1 MSPFTSMILISSLAT
16 GTIITASS
24 FHWVLAWL
32 GLELNTLAIIPLI
45 TKQHHPR
52 ATEAAT
58 KYFLTQAAASA
69 IILFS
74 STINAWQTGTWDIT
88 QLSTTTSSILLTM
101 ALAMKMGLA
110 PAHFWLTE
118 VMQGT
123 TMETA
128 MIIATWQKLAPM
140 AIIFMTTNN
149 LTPAILLT
157 MGMLSAILGGW
168 GGMNQTQ
175 LRKMMA
181 YSSIAHLGWMAAVS
195 TMMTN
200 ILAINLIIYLLMT
213 TTMFSM
219 LITTK
224 SKTIQDLTLLWSLSP
239 MISTLTTMTLL
250 SLGGLPPLTGFIPKW
265 LIIEELALQ
274 NLTPTATTLAMSA
287 LLSLYFYLRLTYVST
302 LTMSPNSATTKHKW
316 RFSTKMS
323 TSPITMTLPFT
334 LLLLPIT
341 PLILT

>member
-1 MSPFTSMILISSLAT
+1 MSPFTSTVLISSLAT

-24 FHWVLAWL
+24 YHWVLAWL

-101 ALAMKMGLA
+101 AIAMKMRLA

-128 MIIATWQKLAPM
+128 MIIATWQKLPPM
-140 AIIFMTTNN
+140 AIIFMTANN
-149 LTPAILLT
+149 LTPVVLLT
-157 MGMLSAILGGW
+157 MGMLSTIIGGW

-239 MISTLTTMTLL
+239 MISTLTTLTLL

-265 LIIEELALQ
+265 LIIEELTLQ
-274 NLTPTATTLAMSA
+274 NLTPMATTLAMSA

-302 LTMSPNSATTKHKW
+302 LTMSPNSAMTKHKW
-316 RFSTKMS
+316 RFNTKMS
-323 TSPITMTLPFT
+323 TTAITITLPLT

>member
-1 MSPFTSMILISSLAT
+1 MSPFTSTILISSLAT
-16 GTIITASS
+16 GTVITASS

-88 QLSTTTSSILLTM
+88 QLSNTTSSILLTM

-123 TMETA
+123 TMGTA

-149 LTPAILLT
+149 LMPVVLLT
-157 MGMLSAILGGW
+157 MGMLSTIIGGW
-168 GGMNQTQ
+168 GGLNQTQ

-195 TMMTN
+195 VMMTN

-219 LITTK
+219 LIMTK

-239 MISTLTTMTLL
+239 MISTLTTLTLL

-274 NLTPTATTLAMSA
+274 NLTPMATTLAMSA

-302 LTMSPNSATTKHKW
+302 LTMSPNSTMTKHKW
-316 RFSTKMS
+316 RFNAMTP
-323 TSPITMTLPFT
+323 TTPITTTLPLT

-341 PLILT
+341 PLMLT

>member
-1 MSPFTSMILISSLAT
+1 MNPFTSMILTSSLAT

-24 FHWVLAWL
+24 YHWMLAWL

-101 ALAMKMGLA
+101 AIAMKMGLA

-123 TMETA
+123 TMGTA

-140 AIIFMTTNN
+140 ALIFMTANN
-149 LTPAILLT
+149 LTPVVLLT
-157 MGMLSAILGGW
+157 TGMLSTIIGGW

-200 ILAINLIIYLLMT
+200 ILAINLSIYLLMT

-219 LITTK
+219 LIMTK

-239 MISTLTTMTLL
+239 TISALTTLTLL

-274 NLTPTATTLAMSA
+274 NLTPMATTLAMSA

-302 LTMSPNSATTKHKW
+302 LTMSPNSAMTKHKW
-316 RFSTKMS
+316 RFNTK
-323 TSPITMTLPFT
+323 TPTAAITITLPLT

>member
-1 MSPFTSMILISSLAT
+1 MSPFILTILISSLAM

-24 FHWVLAWL
+24 FHWMLAWL
-32 GLELNTLAIIPLI
+32 GLELNTLAIIPMI

-58 KYFLTQAAASA
+58 KYFLTQATASA

-88 QLSTTTSSILLTM
+88 QLSNQTSSVMLTT
-101 ALAMKMGLA
+101 ALAMKLGLA

-123 TMETA
+123 TTETA
-128 MIIATWQKLAPM
+128 MIVATWQKLAPM
-140 AIIFMTTNN
+140 MIIFMTMNN
-149 LTPAILLT
+149 LTPTILLI
-157 MGMLSAILGGW
+157 MGMLSTTVGGW
-168 GGMNQTQ
+168 GGLNQTQ

-181 YSSIAHLGWMAAVS
+181 YSSIAHLGWMASIS

-200 ILAINLIIYLLMT
+200 ILTINLILYLLMT

-219 LITTK
+219 LIMTK
-224 SKTIQDLTLLWSLSP
+224 SKTIQDLSLSW
-239 MISTLTTMTLL
+239 STSPTITSLTTLTLL

-265 LIIEELALQ
+265 LIIEELTLQ
-274 NLTPTATTLAMSA
+274 NLTPMATTLAMSA
-287 LLSLYFYLRLTYVST
+287 LLSLYFYLRLTYTST
-302 LTMSPNSATTKHKW
+302 LTMSPNTTTTKHKW
-316 RFSTKMS
+316 RFNTKMQS
-323 TSPITMTLPFT
+323 TIFTAPLPAA
-334 LLLLPIT
+334 LLFLPIT
-341 PLILT
+341 PLILM

>member
-1 MSPFTSMILISSLAT
+1 MSPLTSTILISSLAT

-24 FHWVLAWL
+24 FHWMFAWL
-32 GLELNTLAIIPLI
+32 GLELNTLAVIPMI

-69 IILFS
+69 VILFA

-88 QLSTTTSSILLTM
+88 QLSTPVSSILLTM
-101 ALAMKMGLA
+101 ALAMKLGLA

-140 AIIFMTTNN
+140 AIIFTTSNN
-149 LTPAILLT
+149 LTSTMLLT
-157 MGMLSAILGGW
+157 MGVLSAIVGGW
-168 GGMNQTQ
+168 GGLNQTQ

-181 YSSIAHLGWMAAVS
+181 YSSIAHLGWMAVIS

-200 ILAINLIIYLLMT
+200 ILAINLAIYLLMT
-213 TTMFSM
+213 TTMFFM
-219 LITTK
+219 LTMTK
-224 SKTIQDLTLLWSLSP
+224 SKTIQDLTLSWSMSP
-239 MISTLTTMTLL
+239 MITLFTTLTLL
-250 SLGGLPPLTGFIPKW
+250 SLGGLPPMTGFIPKW
-265 LIIEELALQ
+265 LIIEELTLQ
-274 NLTPTATTLAMSA
+274 NLTPMATTMAMSA
-287 LLSLYFYLRLTYVST
+287 LLSLYFYLRLTYTST
-302 LTMSPNSATTKHKW
+302 LTMSPNSTMTKHKW
-316 RFSTKMS
+316 RFNMKITPTAFSTPL
-323 TSPITMTLPFT
+323 PIA

-341 PLILT
+341 PLILM

>member
-1 MSPFTSMILISSLAT
+1 MSPLTLTILISSLAT

-24 FHWVLAWL
+24 FHWMFAWL
-32 GLELNTLAIIPLI
+32 GLELNTLAIIPMI

-69 IILFS
+69 IILFA

-88 QLSTTTSSILLTM
+88 QLSTPISSILLTM
-101 ALAMKMGLA
+101 ALAMKLGLV

-140 AIIFMTTNN
+140 AIIFMTSNN
-149 LTPAILLT
+149 LTSTMLLT
-157 MGMLSAILGGW
+157 MGMLSAMIGGW
-168 GGMNQTQ
+168 GGLNQTQ

-181 YSSIAHLGWMAAVS
+181 YSSIAHLGWMAIIS
-195 TMMTN
+195 TMMTS

-213 TTMFSM
+213 LTMFLT
-219 LITTK
+219 LIITK
-224 SKTIQDLTLLWSLSP
+224 SKTIQDLSLSWSMSP
-239 MISTLTTMTLL
+239 MIALFTALTLL
-250 SLGGLPPLTGFIPKW
+250 SLGGLPPMTGFIPKW
-265 LIIEELALQ
+265 LIIEELTLQ
-274 NLTPTATTLAMSA
+274 NLTPMATTMAMST
-287 LLSLYFYLRLTYVST
+287 LLSLYFYLRLTYTSM
-302 LTMSPNSATTKHKW
+302 LTMSPNPIMTKHKW
-316 RFSTKMS
+316 RFNTKII
-323 TSPITMTLPFT
+323 SPVFSAPLSIA
-334 LLLLPIT
+334 LLLLPTT
-341 PLILT
+341 PLILM

>member
-1 MSPFTSMILISSLAT
+1 MSPFTSTILISSLAT

-24 FHWVLAWL
+24 FHWMLAWL
-32 GLELNTLAIIPLI
+32 GLELNTLAITPMI

-88 QLSTTTSSILLTM
+88 QLSTPISSILLTM
-101 ALAMKMGLA
+101 ALAMKLGLA

-123 TMETA
+123 TTETA

-140 AIIFMTTNN
+140 AIIFMTMNN
-149 LTPAILLT
+149 LTPTILLV
-157 MGMLSAILGGW
+157 MGILSAIIGGW
-168 GGMNQTQ
+168 GGLNQTQ

-181 YSSIAHLGWMAAVS
+181 YSSVAHLGWMAAIS

-200 ILAINLIIYLLMT
+200 ILTINLVIYLLMT
-213 TTMFSM
+213 TTMFLM
-219 LITTK
+219 LIVTK
-224 SKTIQDLTLLWSLSP
+224 SKTIQDMSLSSSLSP
-239 MISTLTTMTLL
+239 MITTFMALTLL
-250 SLGGLPPLTGFIPKW
+250 SLGGLPPLTGFMPKW
-265 LIIEELALQ
+265 LIIEELTLQ
-274 NLTPTATTLAMSA
+274 NLTPMAISLAMSA
-287 LLSLYFYLRLTYVST
+287 LLSLYFYLRLTYAST
-302 LTMSPNSATTKHKW
+302 LTMSPNLVMTKHKW
-316 RFSTKMS
+316 RFNMKIPSILMI
-323 TSPITMTLPFT
+323 PLPAT

-341 PLILT
+341 PLTLM

>member
-1 MSPFTSMILISSLAT
+1 MSPFTSTILISSLAT

-24 FHWVLAWL
+24 FHWMFAWL
-32 GLELNTLAIIPLI
+32 GLELNTIAVIPMI

-88 QLSTTTSSILLTM
+88 QLSTPISSILLTM
-101 ALAMKMGLA
+101 ALAMKLGLA

-123 TMETA
+123 TTETA

-140 AIIFMTTNN
+140 AIIFMAMNN
-149 LTPAILLT
+149 LSPTILLT
-157 MGMLSAILGGW
+157 MGMLSAIIGGW
-168 GGMNQTQ
+168 GGLNQTQ

-181 YSSIAHLGWMAAVS
+181 YSSIAHLGWMAAIS

-213 TTMFSM
+213 TAMFLM
-219 LITTK
+219 LIMTK
-224 SKTIQDLTLLWSLSP
+224 SKTIQDLSLSWSMSP
-239 MISTLTTMTLL
+239 TITSFTTLTLL

-265 LIIEELALQ
+265 LIIEELTLQ
-274 NLTPTATTLAMSA
+274 SLTPMATTLAMSA
-287 LLSLYFYLRLTYVST
+287 LLSLYFYLRLTYTTT
-302 LTMSPNSATTKHKW
+302 LTMSPNSAMTKHKW
-316 RFSTKMS
+316 RFNMKI
-323 TSPITMTLPFT
+323 SPTIFSMPLSPA

-341 PLILT
+341 PLILM

>member
-1 MSPFTSMILISSLAT
+1 MSPLTSTILISSLTT

-24 FHWVLAWL
+24 FHWMLAWL
-32 GLELNTLAIIPLI
+32 GLELNTLAIIPMI

-88 QLSTTTSSILLTM
+88 QLSTPISSILLTM
-101 ALAMKMGLA
+101 ALAMKLGLA

-123 TMETA
+123 TTETA

-140 AIIFMTTNN
+140 AIIFMTMNN
-149 LTPAILLT
+149 LSPTILLT
-157 MGMLSAILGGW
+157 MGMFSAIIGGW
-168 GGMNQTQ
+168 GGLNQTQ

-181 YSSIAHLGWMAAVS
+181 YSSIAHLGWMAAIS

-213 TTMFSM
+213 MAMFLM
-219 LITTK
+219 LMMTK
-224 SKTIQDLTLLWSLSP
+224 SKTIQDLSLSWSLSP
-239 MISTLTTMTLL
+239 TITSFTTLALL

-265 LIIEELALQ
+265 LIIEELTLQ
-274 NLTPTATTLAMSA
+274 NLTPVAITLTMSA
-287 LLSLYFYLRLTYVST
+287 LLSLYFYLRLTYTTT
-302 LTMSPNSATTKHKW
+302 LTMSPNSAMTKHKW
-316 RFSTKMS
+316 RFNMKISTTTFSMPL
-323 TSPITMTLPFT
+323 SPA

-341 PLILT
+341 PLILM

>member
-1 MSPFTSMILISSLAT
+1 MSPLTSTILTSSLAT

-24 FHWVLAWL
+24 FHWMLAWL
-32 GLELNTLAIIPLI
+32 GLELNTLAVIPMI

-88 QLSTTTSSILLTM
+88 QLSTPISSILLTM
-101 ALAMKMGLA
+101 ALAMKLGLA

-123 TMETA
+123 TTETA
-128 MIIATWQKLAPM
+128 MIVATWQKLAPM
-140 AIIFMTTNN
+140 AIIFMTMNN
-149 LTPAILLT
+149 LSPTILLT
-157 MGMLSAILGGW
+157 MGMLSAIVGGW
-168 GGMNQTQ
+168 GGLNQTQ

-181 YSSIAHLGWMAAVS
+181 YSSIAHLGWMATIS

-213 TTMFSM
+213 TVMFLM
-219 LITTK
+219 LIMTK
-224 SKTIQDLTLLWSLSP
+224 SKTIQDLSLSWSLSP
-239 MISTLTTMTLL
+239 TITSLTTLTLL
-250 SLGGLPPLTGFIPKW
+250 SLGGLPPLTGFVPKW
-265 LIIEELALQ
+265 LIIEELTLQ
-274 NLTPTATTLAMSA
+274 SLTPMATTLAMSA
-287 LLSLYFYLRLTYVST
+287 LLSLYFYLRLTYTTT
-302 LTMSPNSATTKHKW
+302 LTMSPNSAMTKHKW
-316 RFSTKMS
+316 RFNMKI
-323 TSPITMTLPFT
+323 SPTIFSMPLSPA

-341 PLILT
+341 PLILM

>member
-24 FHWVLAWL
+24 YHWMLAWL

-101 ALAMKMGLA
+101 AIAMKMGLA

-123 TMETA
+123 TMGTA

-140 AIIFMTTNN
+140 AIIFMTANN
-149 LTPAILLT
+149 LTPVVLLT
-157 MGMLSAILGGW
+157 MGMLSTIIGGW

-239 MISTLTTMTLL
+239 MISTLTTLALL

-274 NLTPTATTLAMSA
+274 NLTPMATTLAMSA

-302 LTMSPNSATTKHKW
+302 LTMSPNSAMTKHKW
-316 RFSTKMS
+316 RFNTKMP
-323 TSPITMTLPFT
+323 TTAITITLPLA

>member
-1 MSPFTSMILISSLAT
+1 MSPLTSMVLISSLAT

-24 FHWVLAWL
+24 YHWMLAWL

-101 ALAMKMGLA
+101 AIAMKMGLA

-123 TMETA
+123 TMGTA

-140 AIIFMTTNN
+140 ALIFMTANN
-149 LTPAILLT
+149 LTPVVLLT
-157 MGMLSAILGGW
+157 MGMLSTIIGGW

-219 LITTK
+219 LIMTK
-224 SKTIQDLTLLWSLSP
+224 SKTIQDLTLLWSMSP
-239 MISTLTTMTLL
+239 MISALTTLTLL

-274 NLTPTATTLAMSA
+274 NLTPMATTLAMSA

-316 RFSTKMS
+316 RFNTK
-323 TSPITMTLPFT
+323 TPTAAITITLPLT

>member
-24 FHWVLAWL
+24 YHWMLAWL

-101 ALAMKMGLA
+101 AIAMKMGLA

-123 TMETA
+123 TMGTA

-140 AIIFMTTNN
+140 AIIFMTANN
-149 LTPAILLT
+149 LTPVVLLT
-157 MGMLSAILGGW
+157 MGMLSTITGGW

-239 MISTLTTMTLL
+239 MISTLTTLALL

-265 LIIEELALQ
+265 LIIEELTLQ
-274 NLTPTATTLAMSA
+274 NLTPMATTLAMSA

-302 LTMSPNSATTKHKW
+302 LTMSPNSAMTKHKW
-316 RFSTKMS
+316 RFNTKMP
-323 TSPITMTLPFT
+323 TTTITITLPLT

>member
-1 MSPFTSMILISSLAT
+1 MNPFISTILISSLAM

-24 FHWVLAWL
+24 FHWMLAWL
-32 GLELNTLAIIPLI
+32 GLELNTLAIIPII

-58 KYFLTQAAASA
+58 KYFLTQATASA

-74 STINAWQTGTWDIT
+74 STINAWQTGTWDIM
-88 QLSTTTSSILLTM
+88 QLSNQTSSIMLTM
-101 ALAMKMGLA
+101 ALAMKLGLA

-123 TMETA
+123 TTETA

-140 AIIFMTTNN
+140 MIIFMTMNN
-149 LTPAILLT
+149 LMPTILLV
-157 MGMLSAILGGW
+157 MGMLSAMVGGW
-168 GGMNQTQ
+168 GGLNQTQ

-181 YSSIAHLGWMAAVS
+181 YSSIAHLGWMASVS

-213 TTMFSM
+213 TTMFLT
-219 LITTK
+219 LIMTK
-224 SKTIQDLTLLWSLSP
+224 SKTIQDLSLSWS
-239 MISTLTTMTLL
+239 ISPTITSLTALVLL

-265 LIIEELALQ
+265 LIIEELTLQ
-274 NLTPTATTLAMSA
+274 NLTPMATTLAMSA
-287 LLSLYFYLRLTYVST
+287 LLSLYFYLRLTYTST
-302 LTMSPNSATTKHKW
+302 LTMSPNTMMTKHKW
-316 RFSTKMS
+316 RFNTKMH
-323 TSPITMTLPFT
+323 PIIFT
-334 LLLLPIT
+334 IPMPTALLFLPIT
-341 PLILT
+341 PLILM

>member
-1 MSPFTSMILISSLAT
+1 MSPLTSTILISSLAT

-24 FHWVLAWL
+24 FHWMFAWL
-32 GLELNTLAIIPLI
+32 GLELNTLAIIPMI

-88 QLSTTTSSILLTM
+88 QLSTPISSILLTM
-101 ALAMKMGLA
+101 ALAMKLGLA

-123 TMETA
+123 TTETA

-140 AIIFMTTNN
+140 MIIFMTVNN
-149 LTPAILLT
+149 LTSTILLT
-157 MGMLSAILGGW
+157 MGMLSAMIGGW
-168 GGMNQTQ
+168 GGLNQTQ

-181 YSSIAHLGWMAAVS
+181 YSSVAHLGWMAAVS

-213 TTMFSM
+213 TTMFIM
-219 LITTK
+219 LIMTK
-224 SKTIQDLTLLWSLSP
+224 SKTIQDLSLSWSMSP
-239 MISTLTTMTLL
+239 MITSLTTLVLL

-265 LIIEELALQ
+265 LIIEELTMQ
-274 NLTPTATTLAMSA
+274 SLTPLATTLAMSA
-287 LLSLYFYLRLTYVST
+287 LLSLYFYLRLTYTSA
-302 LTMSPNSATTKHKW
+302 LTMSPNSAMTKHKW
-316 RFSTKMS
+316 RFNTK
-323 TSPITMTLPFT
+323 TPTTIFTTPLPAA

-341 PLILT
+341 PLILM

>member
-1 MSPFTSMILISSLAT
+1 MSPFISTILISSLAM

-24 FHWVLAWL
+24 FHWMLAWL
-32 GLELNTLAIIPLI
+32 GLELNTLAIIPMI

-88 QLSTTTSSILLTM
+88 QLSNQTSSIMLTM
-101 ALAMKMGLA
+101 ALAMKLGLA

-123 TMETA
+123 TTETA

-140 AIIFMTTNN
+140 MIIFMTMNN
-149 LTPAILLT
+149 LTPTVLLM
-157 MGMLSAILGGW
+157 MGMLSAMVGGW
-168 GGMNQTQ
+168 GGLNQTQ

-181 YSSIAHLGWMAAVS
+181 YSSIAHLGWMASVS

-213 TTMFSM
+213 TTMFFM
-219 LITTK
+219 LIMTK
-224 SKTIQDLTLLWSLSP
+224 SKTIQDLSLSWS
-239 MISTLTTMTLL
+239 ISPTITSLTTLTLL

-265 LIIEELALQ
+265 LIIEELTLQ
-274 NLTPTATTLAMSA
+274 NLTPMATTLAMSA
-287 LLSLYFYLRLTYVST
+287 LLSLYFYLRLTYTST
-302 LTMSPNSATTKHKW
+302 LTMSPNTTTTKHKW
-316 RFSTKMS
+316 RFNTKIQP
-323 TSPITMTLPFT
+323 TIFTAPLPAA
-334 LLLLPIT
+334 LLFLPIT
-341 PLILT
+341 PLILM

>member
-1 MSPFTSMILISSLAT
+1 MSPFTMTILISSLAT
-16 GTIITASS
+16 GTVITASS
-24 FHWVLAWL
+24 FHWLLAWL
-32 GLELNTLAIIPLI
+32 GLELNTLAIIPMI

-88 QLSTTTSSILLTM
+88 QLSTPISSILLTM
-101 ALAMKMGLA
+101 ALAMKLGLA

-123 TMETA
+123 TTETA

-140 AIIFMTTNN
+140 AIIFMTMNN
-149 LTPAILLT
+149 LTSTILLT
-157 MGMLSAILGGW
+157 MGMLSTIIGGW
-168 GGMNQTQ
+168 GGLNQTQ

-181 YSSIAHLGWMAAVS
+181 YSSIAHLGWMATVS
-195 TMMTN
+195 TMLTN
-200 ILAINLIIYLLMT
+200 ILAINLTIYLLMT
-213 TTMFSM
+213 MTMFLM
-219 LITTK
+219 LIMTK
-224 SKTIQDLTLLWSLSP
+224 SKTIQDLSLSWSVSP
-239 MISTLTTMTLL
+239 MITSFTALTLL

-265 LIIEELALQ
+265 LIIEELTLQ
-274 NLTPTATTLAMSA
+274 NLTPVATTMAMSA
-287 LLSLYFYLRLTYVST
+287 LLSLYFYLRLTYTST
-302 LTMSPNSATTKHKW
+302 LTMSPNSAMTKHKW
-316 RFSTKMS
+316 RFNMNVPPTIFSM
-323 TSPITMTLPFT
+323 PLPAA

-341 PLILT
+341 PLILM

>member
-1 MSPFTSMILISSLAT
+1 MSPFISTILISSLAM

-24 FHWVLAWL
+24 FHWMLAWL
-32 GLELNTLAIIPLI
+32 GLELNTLAIIPMI

-74 STINAWQTGTWDIT
+74 SMINAWQTGTWDIT
-88 QLSTTTSSILLTM
+88 QLSTQTSSIMLTM
-101 ALAMKMGLA
+101 ALAMKLGLA

-123 TMETA
+123 TTETA

-140 AIIFMTTNN
+140 MIIFMTMNN
-149 LTPAILLT
+149 LTPTILLI
-157 MGMLSAILGGW
+157 MGMLSAMVGGR
-168 GGMNQTQ
+168 GGLNQTQ
-175 LRKMMA
+175 LRKMLA
-181 YSSIAHLGWMAAVS
+181 YSSIAHLGWMASIS

-200 ILAINLIIYLLMT
+200 ILTINLIIYLLMT
-213 TTMFSM
+213 TTMFLM
-219 LITTK
+219 LIMTK
-224 SKTIQDLTLLWSLSP
+224 SKTIQDLSLSWSMSP
-239 MISTLTTMTLL
+239 TITSLTTLTLL

-265 LIIEELALQ
+265 LIIEELTLQ

-287 LLSLYFYLRLTYVST
+287 LLSLYFYLRLAYTST
-302 LTMSPNSATTKHKW
+302 LTMSPNTTTTKHKW
-316 RFSTKMS
+316 RFNTKIPSTMF
-323 TSPITMTLPFT
+323 TMPLPAA
-334 LLLLPIT
+334 LLFLPIT
-341 PLILT
+341 PLILM

>member
-1 MSPFTSMILISSLAT
+1 MSPFISTILISSLAT

-24 FHWVLAWL
+24 FHWMLAWL
-32 GLELNTLAIIPLI
+32 GLELNTLAIIPMI

-58 KYFLTQAAASA
+58 KYFLTQATASA

-88 QLSTTTSSILLTM
+88 QLSTQTSSIMLTM
-101 ALAMKMGLA
+101 ALSMKLGLA

-123 TMETA
+123 TTETA

-140 AIIFMTTNN
+140 MIIFMTMNN
-149 LTPAILLT
+149 LTPTILLM
-157 MGMLSAILGGW
+157 MGMLSAMIGGW
-168 GGMNQTQ
+168 GGLNQTQ

-181 YSSIAHLGWMAAVS
+181 YSSIAHLGWMASIA

-200 ILAINLIIYLLMT
+200 ILTINLIIYLLVT
-213 TTMFSM
+213 TTMFFM
-219 LITTK
+219 LIMTK
-224 SKTIQDLTLLWSLSP
+224 SKTIQDLSLSWSMSP
-239 MISTLTTMTLL
+239 TITLLTTMTLL

-265 LIIEELALQ
+265 LIIEELTLQ
-274 NLTPTATTLAMSA
+274 NLTPTATILAMSA
-287 LLSLYFYLRLTYVST
+287 LLSLYFYMRLAYMST
-302 LTMSPNSATTKHKW
+302 LTMSPNTTTTMHKW
-316 RFSTKMS
+316 RFNMKVSSTIL
-323 TSPITMTLPFT
+323 TTPLPAA
-334 LLLLPIT
+334 LLFLPVT
-341 PLILT
+341 PLILM

>member
-1 MSPFTSMILISSLAT
+1 MSPFISTILISSLAM

-24 FHWVLAWL
+24 FHWMLAWL
-32 GLELNTLAIIPLI
+32 GLELNTLAIIPMI

-74 STINAWQTGTWDIT
+74 SMINAWQTGTWDIT
-88 QLSTTTSSILLTM
+88 QLSTQTSSIMLTM
-101 ALAMKMGLA
+101 ALSMKLGLA

-123 TMETA
+123 TTETA

-140 AIIFMTTNN
+140 MIIFMTMNN
-149 LTPAILLT
+149 LTPTILLM
-157 MGMLSAILGGW
+157 MGMLSAMIGGW
-168 GGMNQTQ
+168 GGLNQTQ
-175 LRKMMA
+175 LRKMLA
-181 YSSIAHLGWMAAVS
+181 YSSIAHLGWMASIS

-213 TTMFSM
+213 TTMFLM
-219 LITTK
+219 LLMTK
-224 SKTIQDLTLLWSLSP
+224 SKTIQDLSLSWSMSP
-239 MISTLTTMTLL
+239 TITSLTTLTLL

-265 LIIEELALQ
+265 LIIEELTLQ
-274 NLTPTATTLAMSA
+274 NLTPMATTLAMSA
-287 LLSLYFYLRLTYVST
+287 LLSLYFYLRLAYTST
-302 LTMSPNSATTKHKW
+302 LTMSPNTTTTKHKW
-316 RFSTKMS
+316 RFNTKMPS
-323 TSPITMTLPFT
+323 TIFAIPLPAA
-334 LLLLPIT
+334 LLFLPIT
-341 PLILT
+341 PLILM

>member
-1 MSPFTSMILISSLAT
+1 MSPFISTILISSLAT

-24 FHWVLAWL
+24 FHWMFAWL
-32 GLELNTLAIIPLI
+32 GLELNTLAIIPMI

-74 STINAWQTGTWDIT
+74 STVNAWYTGTWDIT
-88 QLSTTTSSILLTM
+88 QLTTQTSSIMLTM
-101 ALAMKMGLA
+101 ALAMKLGLA

-123 TMETA
+123 TTETA

-140 AIIFMTTNN
+140 MIIFMTMNN
-149 LTPAILLT
+149 LTPTILLM
-157 MGMLSAILGGW
+157 MGMLSTMVGGW
-168 GGMNQTQ
+168 GGLNQTQ
-175 LRKMMA
+175 LRKMLA
-181 YSSIAHLGWMAAVS
+181 YSSIAHLGWMACIS

-213 TTMFSM
+213 TTMFFM
-219 LITTK
+219 LIMTK
-224 SKTIQDLTLLWSLSP
+224 AKTIQDLSLSWSMSP
-239 MISTLTTMTLL
+239 TITSLTTLTLL

-265 LIIEELALQ
+265 LIIEELTLQ
-274 NLTPTATTLAMSA
+274 SLTPMATTLAMSA
-287 LLSLYFYLRLTYVST
+287 LLSLYFYLRLAYTST
-302 LTMSPNSATTKHKW
+302 LTMSPNTTTTKHKW
-316 RFSTKMS
+316 RFSTKIPS
-323 TSPITMTLPFT
+323 TIFTIPLPAA
-334 LLLLPIT
+334 LLLLPMT
-341 PLILT
+341 PLILM

>member
-1 MSPFTSMILISSLAT
+1 MSPFILTILISSLAM

-24 FHWVLAWL
+24 FHWMLAWL
-32 GLELNTLAIIPLI
+32 GLELNTLAIIPMI

-58 KYFLTQAAASA
+58 KYFLTQATASA

-88 QLSTTTSSILLTM
+88 QLSNQASSIMLTM
-101 ALAMKMGLA
+101 ALAMKLGLA

-123 TMETA
+123 TTETA
-128 MIIATWQKLAPM
+128 MIVATWQKLAPM
-140 AIIFMTTNN
+140 MIIFMTMNN
-149 LTPAILLT
+149 LTPTILLM
-157 MGMLSAILGGW
+157 MGMLSTMIGGW
-168 GGMNQTQ
+168 GGLNQTQ

-181 YSSIAHLGWMAAVS
+181 YSSIAHLGWMASVS

-219 LITTK
+219 LIMTK
-224 SKTIQDLTLLWSLSP
+224 SKTIQDLSLSWSTSP
-239 MISTLTTMTLL
+239 MITSLTTLILL

-265 LIIEELALQ
+265 LIIEELTLQ
-274 NLTPTATTLAMSA
+274 SLTPMATTLAMSA
-287 LLSLYFYLRLTYVST
+287 LLSLYFYLRLTYTST
-302 LTMSPNSATTKHKW
+302 LTMSPNTTTTKHKW
-316 RFSTKMS
+316 RFNTKIQPVIF
-323 TSPITMTLPFT
+323 TAPLPAA
-334 LLLLPIT
+334 LLFLPIT
-341 PLILT
+341 PLILM

>member
-1 MSPFTSMILISSLAT
+1 MSPFTSTILISSLAT

-24 FHWVLAWL
+24 FHWMLAWL
-32 GLELNTLAIIPLI
+32 GLELNTLAIIPMI

-88 QLSTTTSSILLTM
+88 QLSTPISSILLTM
-101 ALAMKMGLA
+101 ALAMKLGLA
-110 PAHFWLTE
+110 PTHFWLTE

-123 TMETA
+123 TTKTA

-140 AIIFMTTNN
+140 AIIFMTMNN
-149 LTPAILLT
+149 LMSTVLLA
-157 MGMLSAILGGW
+157 MGILSAIIGGW
-168 GGMNQTQ
+168 GGLNQTQ

-181 YSSIAHLGWMAAVS
+181 YSSVAHLGWMAAIS

-200 ILAINLIIYLLMT
+200 ILVINLIIYLLMT
-213 TTMFSM
+213 TTMFLM
-219 LITTK
+219 LILTE
-224 SKTIQDLTLLWSLSP
+224 SKTIQDLSLSWASSP
-239 MISTLTTMTLL
+239 MITTFMTLTLL
-250 SLGGLPPLTGFIPKW
+250 SLGGLPPLTGFMPKW
-265 LIIEELALQ
+265 LIIEELTLQ
-274 NLTPTATTLAMSA
+274 NLTPMATTLAMSA

-302 LTMSPNSATTKHKW
+302 LTMSPNLTMTKHKW
-316 RFSTKMS
+316 RFNMKIPTIFMA
-323 TSPITMTLPFT
+323 PLPAT

-341 PLILT
+341 PLMLM

>member
-1 MSPFTSMILISSLAT
+1 MSPFISTTLISSLAM

-24 FHWVLAWL
+24 FHWMFAWL
-32 GLELNTLAIIPLI
+32 GLELNTLAIIPMI

-58 KYFLTQAAASA
+58 KYFLTQATASA

-74 STINAWQTGTWDIT
+74 SMINAWQTGTWDIT
-88 QLSTTTSSILLTM
+88 QLSNQTSSIMLTM
-101 ALAMKMGLA
+101 ALAMKLGLA

-123 TMETA
+123 TTETA

-140 AIIFMTTNN
+140 MIIFMTMNN
-149 LTPAILLT
+149 LTPTILLM
-157 MGMLSAILGGW
+157 MGVLSAMVGGW
-168 GGMNQTQ
+168 GGLNQIQ

-181 YSSIAHLGWMAAVS
+181 YSSIAHLGWMASVS

-213 TTMFSM
+213 TTMFFM
-219 LITTK
+219 LIMTK
-224 SKTIQDLTLLWSLSP
+224 SKTIQDMSLSWS
-239 MISTLTTMTLL
+239 ISPTIASLTTLVLL

-265 LIIEELALQ
+265 LIIEELTLQ
-274 NLTPTATTLAMSA
+274 NLTPMATTLAMSA
-287 LLSLYFYLRLTYVST
+287 LLSLYFYLRLTYTST
-302 LTMSPNSATTKHKW
+302 LTMSPNTTTTKHKW
-316 RFSTKMS
+316 RFNMKMWSTIF
-323 TSPITMTLPFT
+323 TAPLPAA
-334 LLLLPIT
+334 LLFLPIT
-341 PLILT
+341 PLILM

>member
-1 MSPFTSMILISSLAT
+1 MSPFISTILISSLAV

-24 FHWVLAWL
+24 FHWMLAWL
-32 GLELNTLAIIPLI
+32 GLELNTLAIIPMI

-88 QLSTTTSSILLTM
+88 QLSTQTSSIMLTM
-101 ALAMKMGLA
+101 ALAMKLGLA

-123 TMETA
+123 TTETA

-140 AIIFMTTNN
+140 MIIFMTMNN
-149 LTPAILLT
+149 LTPTILLT
-157 MGMLSAILGGW
+157 MGMLSTMVGGW
-168 GGMNQTQ
+168 GGLNQTQ
-175 LRKMMA
+175 LRKMLA
-181 YSSIAHLGWMAAVS
+181 YSSIAHLGWMACIS

-213 TTMFSM
+213 TTMFFM
-219 LITTK
+219 LIMTK
-224 SKTIQDLTLLWSLSP
+224 AKTIQDLSLSW
-239 MISTLTTMTLL
+239 STSPTITSLTTLTLL

-265 LIIEELALQ
+265 LIIEELTLQ
-274 NLTPTATTLAMSA
+274 SLTPMATTLAMSA
-287 LLSLYFYLRLTYVST
+287 LLSLYFYLRLAYTST
-302 LTMSPNSATTKHKW
+302 LTMSPNTTTTKHKW
-316 RFSTKMS
+316 RFNTKIPSTIF
-323 TSPITMTLPFT
+323 TIPLPAA
-334 LLLLPIT
+334 LLFLPMT
-341 PLILT
+341 PLILM

>member
-1 MSPFTSMILISSLAT
+1 MNPFASMILISSLAT

-88 QLSTTTSSILLTM
+88 QLSIPASSILLTM

-149 LTPAILLT
+149 LTPMVLLT
-157 MGMLSAILGGW
+157 MGMLSAIIGGW
-168 GGMNQTQ
+168 GGLNQTQ

-181 YSSIAHLGWMAAVS
+181 YSSIAHLGWMAAIS

-213 TTMFSM
+213 TTMFLM
-219 LITTK
+219 LIATK
-224 SKTIQDLTLLWSLSP
+224 SKTIQDLSLLWSLSP
-239 MISTLTTMTLL
+239 MISTLTTLTLL

-274 NLTPTATTLAMSA
+274 NLTPMATTLAMSA
-287 LLSLYFYLRLTYVST
+287 LLSLYFYLRLAYVST
-302 LTMSPNSATTKHKW
+302 LTMSPNSTMTKHKW
-316 RFSTKMS
+316 RFNTKTST
-323 TSPITMTLPFT
+323 TPLTTPLPIA